1 MTSQQKRA
9 YHYENEH
16 NYHFA
21 PFSEARAELRK
32 LWNTTRKNW
41 DSFLY
46 EAEKKHQ
53 QYKTA

>member
-9 YHYENEH
+9 YNYENEH